1 MITLV
6 NSASSVL
13 TVAMVL
19 FCLAIR
25 SSGQG
30 TDLARQALDL
40 QQAGDFEGAA
50 GAYRALLKDQ
60 PNDVAAR
67 SNLGVVLVKLGRYD
81 EAIGEYEAADRLAPA
96 DPRIGLNLALAYSK
110 SGRVSEAARRLE
122 PIHQVAPE
130 TQQVTLLL
138 ADCYLRLG
146 NNGQVIALL
155 QPLET
160 RTPDD
165 LSVAYMLG
173 VALIREK
180 RIQEG
185 QVLLEKILSKGDSA
199 ETRFLLG
206 MQMFESGDY
215 PAAVKQ
221 LGSAVAL
228 NPAVPELQSFYGR
241 ALLITGDP
249 DGASTAFRAELATNP
264 YDFEANLG
272 LGQIDTVRTK
282 YGEAVPLL
290 RRALLARPQSTRAMA
305 ALGECLLAANKPAEA
320 RPILEKAVE
329 AQPASWRA
337 HVALADTYAKLNM
350 PKEAL
355 QQKSLAEGL
364 KGGDALTDAPKVDDL
379 APEFALPSTTSGQ
392 VVSLSQ
398 FRGKTPVVLVFGSYS
413 CPNLRSTAGALAA
426 LNAQF
431 GKQAQF
437 LLVYIREAHADDNWE
452 SSRNVREGVNLKS
465 VSTMGEKQER
475 ATMCT
480 RKLHLPFTAVVDGL
494 DGSVEKAYHA
504 WPSRALVVG
513 TDGRVLYTTRL
524 TELDF
529 HSGEMQQ
536 AVRKA
541 IGDQK

>member
-1 MITLV
+1 MITGAS
-6 NSASSVL
+6 SASRILSVVIIL
-13 TVAMVL
+13 LCAAAQ
-19 FCLAIR
+19 C
-25 SSGQG
+25 SGQG
-30 TDLARQALDL
+30 IDLARRALDL

-50 GAYRALLKDQ
+50 KAYQALLKDQ

-81 EAIGEYEAADRLAPA
+81 EAISEYEAADRFAPG

-110 SGRVSEAARRLE
+110 SGRVSEAAQRLE
-122 PIHQVAPE
+122 SIHQGAPE
-130 TQQVTLLL
+130 VQQVTLLL

-146 NNGQVIALL
+146 NNGQVIGLL

-160 RTPDD
+160 RAPDD

-173 VALIREK
+173 LALIREK

-185 QVLLEKILSKGDSA
+185 QVLLEKILSKDDSA

-221 LGSAVAL
+221 LGNAVAL
-228 NPAVPELQSFYGR
+228 NPNVPELQSFYGR
-241 ALLITGDP
+241 ALLTTGDP
-249 DGASTAFRAELATNP
+249 DGAVTAFRAELATNP

-272 LGQIDTVRTK
+272 LGQIDTVRKK
-282 YGEAVPLL
+282 YDEAAPLL
-290 RRALLARPQSTRAMA
+290 RRALLARPESTVAMV
-305 ALGECLLAANKPAEA
+305 ALGECLLAANRPAEA
-320 RPILEKAVE
+320 LPTLARAVDE
-329 AQPASWRA
+329 QPASLRA
-337 HVALADTYAKLNM
+337 HVALADTYTKLSM
-350 PKEAL
+350 PEEAL
-355 QQKSLAEGL
+355 RQRALADKL
-364 KGGDALTDAPKVDDL
+364 KGADALADAPRVNDL
-379 APEFALPSTTSGQ
+379 APDFALPAAAGDRT
-392 VVSLSQ
+392 VALSQ
-398 FRGKTPVVLVFGSYS
+398 FREKTPVALVFGSYS
-413 CPNLRSTAGALAA
+413 CPNFRSSADALAA
-426 LNAQF
+426 LNARY

-437 LLVYIREAHADDNWE
+437 VLVYIREAHADDNWE
-452 SSRNVREGVNLKS
+452 SSRNVREGVNLKPA
-465 VSTMGEKQER
+465 STMGEKQER

-494 DGSVEKAYHA
+494 DGAVEKAYHA

-529 HSGEMQQ
+529 HAGEMEQ
-536 AVRKA
+536 AMLKA
-541 IGDQK
+541 IGAKK